1 MASRTQLRLG
11 QITGSF
17 GTNGGQINDTLPV
30 DSAANLGAIVLT
42 SGSMVSVLSEM
53 ASAIKRIN
61 GGATFVGEDAGVLDN
76 TSTKIG
82 SAAGSGKD
90 LFLYTAGTAAHVGV
104 QWDADGETEGVLL
117 GGADDHGVDLKF
129 FGESSGKFMHWDM
142 SGDELVLAS
151 SSKLSFHDAAGDEN
165 IVASADGHLEV
176 NAGTTLDMTAPTVDI
191 NASTAVTTT
200 TPSFVID
207 SATSDKPDVIIK
219 NTNDDAT
226 GPSLALTLDT
236 NNSAAA
242 NDVAGTITFNADDAG
257 DNQHVYGQIQTIA
270 SAVTAGSES
279 GKITF
284 GVACTDD
291 GGVDTIMTLQG
302 GAAAAS
308 STVTIAGN
316 LTVNGTTTTV
326 DTTNLLVKDALIT
339 LNDGGAAGSAGGAG
353 IEFEEDGGATGFIKT
368 ASDRAG
374 FEFQAPANSN
384 TLTIDATASA
394 TLTVEG
400 NANLNQDVTTDASV
414 TFGDVTANG
423 GLVADN
429 LTLDG
434 TSLALSSG
442 DFTLDVA
449 GDIILDADG
458 ADVRFKDN
466 GTEFG
471 LVNLGTDFG
480 LCLSSSVDN
489 DVTVDTQSGY
499 FGINSKGTAS
509 VANGVI
515 AIKNAG
521 EVFFGN
527 WNPAGSDAAAK
538 VDKAGN
544 LALKTG
550 AVSVLSASVGLQIDS
565 GATAALIRLQEA
577 AAGGTNYVELKS
589 PAALGGNVEL
599 ILPTADGSNGQ
610 VLTTNGSGQLS
621 FAAAN
626 AATKKCIRIITDANG
641 LSAGTGVAVNGANPG
656 DQISD
661 LESVLATPNLLDVFV
676 NGQLL
681 MTGSEADVTA
691 GSRDYRVTSNTALAF
706 GFDLELDDIVQ
717 VIKRG

>member
-129 FGESSGKFMHWDM
+129 FGETSGKFMHWDM

-191 NASTAVTTT
+191 NASTAVTAT

-207 SATSDKPDVIIK
+207 SATSDKPDVVIK

-236 NNSAAA
+236 SNSAAA

-257 DNQHVYGQIQTIA
+257 NNQHVYGQIQTVA

-279 GKITF
+279 GQITF

-291 GGVDTIMTLQG
+291 GGVDTVMTIAG

-326 DTTNLLVKDALIT
+326 DTANLLVKDELIT
-339 LNDGGAAGSAGGAG
+339 LNNGGTAGSAGGAG
-353 IEFEEDGGATGFIKT
+353 IEFEEDSLVTGFIKV
-368 ASDRAG
+368 AGDRAG
-374 FEFQAPANSN
+374 FEFQAPANTN
-384 TLTIDATASA
+384 TLTIDASASA

-414 TFGDVTANG
+414 TFGDIVANG
-423 GLVADN
+423 GVVVDN
-429 LTLDG
+429 ITIDG
-434 TSLALSSG
+434 TEIDLSSG
-442 DFTLDVA
+442 DLTIDVA

-480 LCLSSSVDN
+480 LCLSSSADN

-499 FGINSKGTAS
+499 FGINSKGTDS
-509 VANGVI
+509 VANAVV

-527 WNPAGSDAAAK
+527 WNPQGGTAAAK

-550 AVSVLSASVGLQIDS
+550 AISVLSASSGLSID
-565 GATAALIRLQEA
+565 
-577 AAGGTNYVELKS
+577 AGGGNAVL
-589 PAALGGNVEL
+589 ALSSSDGKAINIQAVGSL
-599 ILPTADGSNGQ
+599 GTSYTLTLPPNDGDSGQ
-610 VLTTNGSGQLS
+610 VLTTNGSGVLT

-656 DQISD
+656 DQITD
-661 LESVLATPNLLDVFV
+661 LESVLTTPNLLDVFV

>member
-30 DSAANLGAIVLT
+30 DAAANLGAIVLT

-104 QWDADGETEGVLL
+104 QWDADFATEGGLL
-117 GGADDHGVDLKF
+117 GGVDDHGVDLKF
-129 FGESSGKFMHWDM
+129 FGETSGKFMHWDM

-191 NASTAVTTT
+191 NASTAVTAT

-207 SATSDKPDVIIK
+207 SATSDKPDVVIK

-242 NDVAGTITFNADDAG
+242 NDVAGTITFNADDAD
-257 DNQHVYGQIQTIA
+257 DNQQVYGQIQTIA

-339 LNDGGAAGSAGGAG
+339 LNDGGGAGSAGGAG
-353 IEFEEDGGATGFIKT
+353 IEFEEDGGVTGFIKT

-414 TFGDVTANG
+414 TFGDIVANG
-423 GLVADN
+423 GVVVDN
-429 LTLDG
+429 ITIDG
-434 TSLALSSG
+434 TEIDLSSG
-442 DFTLDVA
+442 DLTVDVA
-449 GDIILDADG
+449 GDIILDAAG
-458 ADVRFKDN
+458 ADVRYKAN

-471 LVNLGTDFG
+471 LVNLTTDFG
-480 LCLSSSVDN
+480 LCLSSSADN

-527 WNPAGSDAAAK
+527 WNPAGGDAAAK
-538 VDKAGN
+538 VDKPGN

-550 AVSVLSASVGLQIDS
+550 AISVLSASIGLQIDA
-565 GATAALIRLQEA
+565 GANAAALQLREA
-577 AAGGTNYVELKS
+577 IGANFVALKS
-589 PAALGGNVEL
+589 PDSLSGDL
-599 ILPTADGSNGQ
+599 TLTLPTADGSSGH
-610 VLTTNGSGQLS
+610 VLTTDGAGQLS
-621 FAAAN
+621 FGAAN